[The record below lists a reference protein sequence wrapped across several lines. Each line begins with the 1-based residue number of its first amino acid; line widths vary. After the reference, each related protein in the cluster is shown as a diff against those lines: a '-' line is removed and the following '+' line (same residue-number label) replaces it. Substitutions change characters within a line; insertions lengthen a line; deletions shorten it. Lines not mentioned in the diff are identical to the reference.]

1 MVVVRQNRARETIGK
16 AKVKVYGDPDQWSV
30 PLHRAE
36 LPPGTDRTEWF
47 ASVVNDPPLI
57 RTKGDPLPEGSALD
71 DWRPPATS
79 PYGRTAPFACS
90 YPWHAVKLIDQS
102 LRVDTCGFLHHVNGY
117 DDIGLHGANDFDQ
130 LWNSPVFIHLRRT
143 LQNGPLL
150 PECLTCP
157 YQLNG
162 EWQSRASSDRCAESG
177 AT

>member
-1 MVVVRQNRARETIGK
+1 MKFIILC
-16 AKVKVYGDPDQWSV
+16 YP
-30 PLHRAE
+30 
-36 LPPGTDRTEWF
+36 RTG
-47 ASVVNDPPLI
+47 STLLI
-57 RTKGDPLPEGSALD
+57 RALGDHPEIRQGMEIFNPILEGNAYYV
-71 DWRPPATS
+71 DWRKQVLLD
-79 PYGRTAPFACS
+79 GCTAPFACS

>member
-1 MVVVRQNRARETIGK
+1 MEIFNPI
-16 AKVKVYGDPDQWSV
+16 
-30 PLHRAE
+30 L
-36 LPPGTDRTEWF
+36 
-47 ASVVNDPPLI
+47 
-57 RTKGDPLPEGSALD
+57 EGNAYYV
-71 DWRPPATS
+71 DWRKQVLLD
-79 PYGRTAPFACS
+79 GRTAPFACS